1 MLYMKKVLF
10 AIIMLAA
17 SLPAWADEKTLS
29 IGEVVITATRAEE
42 EVEKISANV
51 TVITQEKIKKS
62 TATTVQDLLKNEDGI
77 FISDLY
83 GTGTKSSV
91 DMRGFAY
98 GANTVV
104 LIDGRRLN
112 EVDTGSVDWNLIPLE
127 NVERI
132 EIVRGTE
139 SVLYGDNALAGAINI
154 ITKKGARAPEL
165 VIDARGESYHGHT
178 EYATFQGANEK
189 IGYFFLIKNRSTS
202 GYRDNSEFFATDM
215 NARINL
221 NVNEFFTLDFGATY
235 HQDRQGLPGG
245 LTEAQVKHNRKQAD
259 FPDDGT
265 KYRQP
270 SYDVKANILLS
281 TWGNLELA
289 YSYNDRKFGSDLI
302 FFGDTYSTDR
312 DSETISLRAK
322 LTVDTKPFDRRN
334 LLITGIDYY
343 DSNVLNETASI
354 YSVIHG
360 DVTKREVGLYIQDE
374 FFVTE
379 KLSFSLGYRASFS
392 KLEGTATGWGLD
404 WSSPDWPPPH
414 VPISEKIDQTNTE
427 DAYKVGITYNYA
439 KASKVYASYAR
450 GYRLPTVDDVF
461 IFNGSIV
468 DLKPETSDTYEIG
481 LLHTFNNKVQ
491 AKLTAYTMDVKD
503 RLFFNSIIFA
513 TVNLDKTHQSGIEAG
528 ITAPITDSLTAF
540 GNLTYTKATFDNGP
554 NDGKDLPLIP
564 RHSAN
569 IGADYRPMKGLL
581 LVMNANWVGDRYLE
595 NDTAND
601 LKKLDSYLAVNS
613 KIAYTYKNATAYVGV
628 NNIFNDKY
636 SGYGAAGFG
645 GSRKYYPAPERNFYG
660 GVRVVF

>member
-1 MLYMKKVLF
+1 MKKILF
-10 AIIMLAA
+10 VIIMLSA
-17 SLPAWADEKTLS
+17 SLPAWADEKALS
-29 IGEVVITATRAEE
+29 IGEVVVTATRAEE
-42 EVEKISANV
+42 DIYKISSNV
-51 TVITQEKIKKS
+51 TVITQEEIKKS

-98 GANTVV
+98 GAGTVI
-104 LIDGRRLN
+104 LLDGRRLN

-154 ITKKGARAPEL
+154 ITKKGARKPEL
-165 VIDARGESYHGHT
+165 VLDARAESYHGHT

-189 IGYFFLIKNRSTS
+189 IGYFFFIKHRETN

-221 NVNEFFTLDFGATY
+221 NINDFFSMDFAAGY

-245 LTEAQVKHNRKQAD
+245 LTEAQVRHNRKQAD

-270 SYDVKANILLS
+270 YYDVKANFLLS

-289 YSYNDRKFGSDLI
+289 YSFNNRKFDSDLI
-302 FFGDTYSTDR
+302 FFGNTFSTVR
-312 DSETISLRAK
+312 DSDTVGLRAK

-334 LLITGIDYY
+334 LLITGIDFF
-343 DSNVLNETASI
+343 DSTVINESSSI
-354 YSVIHG
+354 FSDILG
-360 DVTKREVGLYIQDE
+360 DVTKKELGVYIQDE

-379 KLSFSLGYRASFS
+379 KLSLSLGYRASRSHFDGS
-392 KLEGTATGWGLD
+392 AIGNDLFMG
-404 WSSPDWPPPH
+404 
-414 VPISEKIDQTNTE
+414 PISVKIDRSNSE
-427 DAYKVGITYNYA
+427 DAYKAGVTYNYA
-439 KASKVYASYAR
+439 KASKIYASYAK

-468 DLKPETSDTYEIG
+468 DLKPERSDTYEIG
-481 LLHTFNNKVQ
+481 ILHTFGNKLQ
-491 AKLTAYTMDVKD
+491 ARITAYTMNVQD
-503 RLFFNSIIFA
+503 RLFFNSNLFA
-513 TVNLDKTHQSGIEAG
+513 TENLDKTHQSGIEAG
-528 ITAPITDSLTAF
+528 ISAPISDSLTAF
-540 GNLTYTKATFDNGP
+540 GNLTYTKATFANGP

-564 RHSAN
+564 GYSAN
-569 IGADYRPMKGLL
+569 IGADFKPMTGLL
-581 LVMNANWVGDRYLE
+581 LAINANWVGNRYLE
-595 NDTAND
+595 NDVTND
-601 LKKLDSYLAVNS
+601 LKKLDSYLTVNS

-645 GSRKYYPAPERNFYG
+645 GSRRYYPAPERNFYG